1 MPQSTFSPI
10 GIALKTEQRA
20 ALSNLPSPVTISGLV
35 RTLVRLYLEGALG
48 EAVQE
53 AIISDALN
61 TEKAVRSTQFKP
73 RKSISCQSQMKES
86 LRFKLQSQNQ
96 NLPPQI
102 QSLEMEAQS
111 EPQP

>member
-73 RKSISCQSQMKES
+73 RKSISCQNQMKES
-86 LRFKLQSQNQ
+86 LRFNFQIQNQ
-96 NLPPQI
+96 QAQI
-102 QSLEMEAQS
+102 QPLEMEVQP